1 MISRWSEWLGER
13 MTSSRMVSRALV
25 ERQLGLILDVL
36 ASMVGPLRRET
47 KPIWA
52 RVTEHYGRIAAVR
65 GLAAGEVVE
74 EMQYLREVL
83 IRYLA
88 PSIAALRPR
97 QGMSL
102 LLRLNRLVDRG
113 VAMAVVGYTDALV
126 HTLIP
131 GDGSSGNGAPTVD
144 PADFSLNFFLA
155 HGSANA
161 KPARLNDAVAFYRAA
176 LAIRPHD
183 AAVYNNLGNALKDQ
197 QRLDEAEGHLN
208 DAVRLRP
215 DDDEAYLSRAML
227 WLLRGDF
234 ERGWPEYEWRW
245 RMPGSRS
252 RRCAAKPASSSG

>member
-1 MISRWSEWLGER
+1 MRATHPTLLAVSRSITAQREVMTSRWSEWLGER
-13 MTSSRMVSRALV
+13 MTSSRVVSRALV
-25 ERQLGLILDVL
+25 ERQLALILDVL
-36 ASMVGPLRRET
+36 AAMVGPLRRET
-47 KPIWA
+47 KPLWA

-97 QGMSL
+97 QGMAL

-144 PADFSLNFFLA
+144 PADFSRDLETMGTALGQVVA
-155 HGSANA
+155 SAGG
-161 KPARLNDAVAFYRAA
+161 R
-176 LAIRPHD
+176 
-183 AAVYNNLGNALKDQ
+183 
-197 QRLDEAEGHLN
+197 
-208 DAVRLRP
+208 
-215 DDDEAYLSRAML
+215 
-227 WLLRGDF
+227 
-234 ERGWPEYEWRW
+234 
-245 RMPGSRS
+245 
-252 RRCAAKPASSSG
+252 